1 MMYDNGSVSENVKY
15 KDICKEQFH
24 VHVAYNYKFFWFEI
38 VNNSMVDSMVKYQML
53 HGSFVGSTYASM
65 ISQNSEILS
74 IFFKNLNI
82 IVKWINCNQTWG
94 WYDDET
100 GKWTGAVGQV
110 SMVDH
115 TS

>member
-1 MMYDNGSVSENVKY
+1 
-15 KDICKEQFH
+15 
-24 VHVAYNYKFFWFEI
+24 
-38 VNNSMVDSMVKYQML
+38 MVDSMVKYQML

-110 SMVDH
+110 NG
-115 TS
+115 